1 MRGLPLGLAYRR
13 AGYFGRTEEWHASAF
28 AKTLFLLLALGL
40 SACGTIPQTEF
51 TAYRAAFG
59 QARTMGESLI
69 LDFDAARAET
79 NRRVAARNPAAPE
92 PVLPEIPL
100 TYIPPQLEISTIT
113 DTKVRLLLWQTINE
127 YNVTLAALASGER
140 VEEVQSSA
148 GQLVDLVS
156 KLGEIGG
163 KVLPGA
169 GALTALAKDI
179 AGQIEM
185 ARTAAEFRNAVLGG
199 VPIVRRMLDNCLK
212 DAADHYRLRALLAEA
227 DFRRVDIEPGLDE
240 PGKRLKQARIKAAM
254 DEFRLSLDNYYRLID
269 QLNRTMTT
277 LQAAVNKPADFS
289 AQTSRILDVA
299 LDLKQHWVAYQ
310 DARSAVSSN

>member
-1 MRGLPLGLAYRR
+1 
-13 AGYFGRTEEWHASAF
+13 
-28 AKTLFLLLALGL
+28 
-40 SACGTIPQTEF
+40 
-51 TAYRAAFG
+51 
-59 QARTMGESLI
+59 
-69 LDFDAARAET
+69 
-79 NRRVAARNPAAPE
+79 
-92 PVLPEIPL
+92 
-100 TYIPPQLEISTIT
+100 
-113 DTKVRLLLWQTINE
+113 
-127 YNVTLAALASGER
+127 
-140 VEEVQSSA
+140 
-148 GQLVDLVS
+148 VS

-227 DFRRVDIEPGLDE
+227 DFRRVDFEPGLDE

-299 LDLKQHWVAYQ
+299 LDLKQHWIAYQ
-310 DARSAVSSN
+310 DARNALATN